1 MNEKEGT
8 EKNIRKKN
16 FVTFEKK
23 KPKLYTHTCAH
34 THACMYNHIYVHISC
49 YTWKL
54 YRVGSLPVRKLK
66 DGKGSGNADTKE
78 NIGDGE
84 HG

>member
-1 MNEKEGT
+1 MRK
-8 EKNIRKKN
+8 KRLRKKIRKKN

-34 THACMYNHIYVHISC
+34 THACMYNHIHVYVSC

-54 YRVGSLPVRKLK
+54 YSVGSLPVMKLK